1 MIRYQGLI
9 AVIVLVALLSF
20 AIIFHSF
27 GQSQQMPTTLYEGV
41 TFDASLLALDKRAL
55 DEAYHERILRLF
67 EVWLSSG
74 APPDAQ
80 NFKTGLRITRRAY
93 AQARTQI
100 ETREHQLNALD
111 QGQKP

>member
-1 MIRYQGLI
+1 MRQWQWAIAALALI
-9 AVIVLVALLSF
+9 ALLLIAF
-20 AIIFHSF
+20 AFKVY
-27 GQSQQMPTTLYEGV
+27 GQTQQQPTQLYEGV

-55 DEAYHERILRLF
+55 DEAYHERMLRLF

>member
-1 MIRYQGLI
+1 MRWQWLI
-9 AVIVLVALLSF
+9 AAGALLGLLLVAF
-20 AIIFHSF
+20 AFNVY
-27 GQSQQMPTTLYEGV
+27 GQTQQQPTQLYEGIL
-41 TFDASLLALDKRAL
+41 FDATLLALDKRAL
-55 DEAYHERILRLF
+55 DEAYHERILKLF

-93 AQARTQI
+93 AQARDQI
-100 ETREHQLNALD
+100 ETREKKLNAID